1 MHSSSRLLL
10 LLIVLTAL
18 RGLVGP
24 SMAAGMALPQMA
36 AGSVH
41 AAMAAEEPGQ
51 EEEKEE
57 DLSHAMQG
65 HDHGAGSASMVH
77 AASDGH
83 CQGGCTA
90 QQAGDTPTSSSASP
104 HAHTACADCADC
116 EICHTVLL
124 APGTIAPA
132 LAARHAG
139 HLPAADTRF
148 ASAGSALPLKPP
160 ISS

>member
-1 MHSSSRLLL
+1 MRSSSRLLL

-24 SMAAGMALPQMA
+24 AMAAGMALPQMA

-41 AAMAAEEPGQ
+41 AAMAVEEPGQ

-65 HDHGAGSASMVH
+65 HDHGAGSASMAQ

-83 CQGGCTA
+83 CHGGCTA

-104 HAHTACADCADC
+104 HAHTACADC

-139 HLPAADTRF
+139 RLPAADTRF
-148 ASAGSALPLKPP
+148 VSAGSALPLKPP

>member
-1 MHSSSRLLL
+1 MRSSSRLLL

-24 SMAAGMALPQMA
+24 AMAAGMALPQMA

-41 AAMAAEEPGQ
+41 AAMAVEEPG

-57 DLSHAMQG
+57 GLGHAMQG
-65 HDHGAGSASMVH
+65 HDHGAGSTSTAQ
-77 AASDGH
+77 AASDRH
-83 CQGGCTA
+83 CHGGCTA
-90 QQAGDTPTSSSASP
+90 QQAGDAPTSSASP
-104 HAHTACADCADC
+104 HAHTACADC

-124 APGTIAPA
+124 APATIAPA

-139 HLPAADTRF
+139 RLPAADTRF

>member
-1 MHSSSRLLL
+1 MRSSSRLLL

-24 SMAAGMALPQMA
+24 AMAAGMALPQMA

-41 AAMAAEEPGQ
+41 AAMALEEQ
-51 EEEKEE
+51 EKEE
-57 DLSHAMQG
+57 GLGHAMQG
-65 HDHGAGSASMVH
+65 HDHGVGSASMVH

-83 CQGGCTA
+83 CHGGCTA
-90 QQAGDTPTSSSASP
+90 QQAGDAPTSSSASP
-104 HAHTACADCADC
+104 HAHTACADC

-124 APGTIAPA
+124 APATIAPA

-139 HLPAADTRF
+139 RLPAADTRF

>member
-1 MHSSSRLLL
+1 MRSSSRLLL

-41 AAMAAEEPGQ
+41 AAMAAEEPGE

-65 HDHGAGSASMVH
+65 HDHGAGSASMAQ

-83 CQGGCTA
+83 CHGGCTA
-90 QQAGDTPTSSSASP
+90 QQAGDAPTSSSASP
-104 HAHTACADCADC
+104 HAHTACADC

-139 HLPAADTRF
+139 RLPAADTRF